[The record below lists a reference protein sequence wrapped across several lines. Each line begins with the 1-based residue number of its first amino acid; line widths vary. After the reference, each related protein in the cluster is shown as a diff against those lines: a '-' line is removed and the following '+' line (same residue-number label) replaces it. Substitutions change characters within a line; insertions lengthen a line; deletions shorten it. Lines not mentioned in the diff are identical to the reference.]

1 MIKITMG
8 GYLDK
13 NDKVMTR
20 AELNEAISEMQ
31 DENKKLRECVEVCSE
46 NEAQLKNFWDKATKR
61 IILSGFKLMSRAAN
75 KCLKELE
82 ENK

>member
-13 NDKVMTR
+13 NDRVMTR

-31 DENKKLRECVEVCSE
+31 DENKYLKERVNIFQNYFLRDSE
-46 NEAQLKNFWDKATKR
+46 NTGVVLD
-61 IILSGFKLMSRAAN
+61 
-75 KCLKELE
+75 ELE
-82 ENK
+82 KLGEVGEYE